1 MVAQRQVQNRP
12 FSVDRVIFSEADR
25 RKIPFPAPRRQ
36 QAAVGVRGP
45 EPTIVSATRA
55 TLNTGSWRW
64 QRGAELAE
72 RCALRTR
79 FHTGLSKPPSFCSSA
94 TQAYHKKMISDPLE
108 KHAAP
113 RSSQQPRC
121 HDKQVS
127 QCPVCLNPTGP
138 QKLHLSVPTQL
149 DNSSHGPSGIFIK
162 KNLIKILF
170 EQHGLADIWERVC
183 GELVVRTASDLVL
196 VRENGVHAL
205 KLTRTQEKALL
216 RLVSLPM
223 LFQMDADADV
233 LRRVES
239 RMDWQNQ
246 PNGF

>member
-79 FHTGLSKPPSFCSSA
+79 FHAGLSKPPSFCSSA

-127 QCPVCLNPTGP
+127 QCPVCLNPAGP

-196 VRENGVHAL
+196 VRENVVHAL